1 MCGSQDDA
9 QGTPCVHHRPSCQL
23 CRGGAARTR
32 QIGTHDG
39 ASVSATEVTA
49 EGNKTRVGVTTQ
61 AFDGHFDLHSVLKI
75 NNADIALCER
85 RNASFIYSRV
95 PRKSYVSRTFNCGLE
110 DGILRWY
117 QARRQAAK
125 LFRFYRAFR
134 APPVG
139 RANEIKHIP
148 VVRRLGRRIS
158 PTFLQPTCRATT
170 RRKEIRAEISAASFH
185 FV

>member
-1 MCGSQDDA
+1 
-9 QGTPCVHHRPSCQL
+9 
-23 CRGGAARTR
+23 
-32 QIGTHDG
+32 
-39 ASVSATEVTA
+39 
-49 EGNKTRVGVTTQ
+49 VGVTTQ

-125 LFRFYRAFR
+125 LFRFFER
-134 APPVG
+134 
-139 RANEIKHIP
+139 
-148 VVRRLGRRIS
+148 
-158 PTFLQPTCRATT
+158 
-170 RRKEIRAEISAASFH
+170 
-185 FV
+185 FVHRP

>member
-1 MCGSQDDA
+1 M
-9 QGTPCVHHRPSCQL
+9 
-23 CRGGAARTR
+23 RTR
-32 QIGTHDG
+32 QIETHDG

-110 DGILRWY
+110 DGILVSSAPAGGEVM
-117 QARRQAAK
+117 QVLSSVSCTARRARQ
-125 LFRFYRAFR
+125 
-134 APPVG
+134 
-139 RANEIKHIP
+139 
-148 VVRRLGRRIS
+148 
-158 PTFLQPTCRATT
+158 
-170 RRKEIRAEISAASFH
+170 
-185 FV
+185 